1 MFVLIEYIYKNN
13 FGRKA
18 NFHELVLI
26 PRAQPLFTMMDPHC
40 RVIKNVGRLQTQ
52 VNEDGGD
59 SWERKRKFQ
68 GPHSSH
74 LGGPSHQPQ
83 LDRTPKTLKLYLLPP
98 IQWTPPKG
106 MK

>member
-40 RVIKNVGRLQTQ
+40 RVIKNVGHLQTQ
-52 VNEDGGD
+52 VNEDGGIVGK
-59 SWERKRKFQ
+59 ERENFK
-68 GPHSSH
+68 G
-74 LGGPSHQPQ
+74 LIAVIWVG
-83 LDRTPKTLKLYLLPP
+83 LL
-98 IQWTPPKG
+98 INLS
-106 MK
+106 